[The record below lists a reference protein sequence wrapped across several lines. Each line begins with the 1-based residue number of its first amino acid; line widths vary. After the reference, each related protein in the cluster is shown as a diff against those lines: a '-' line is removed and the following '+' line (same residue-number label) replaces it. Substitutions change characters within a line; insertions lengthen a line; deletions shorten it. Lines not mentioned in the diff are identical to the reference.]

1 MIDFKEKYKDLI
13 CEDIPLRPT
22 RDPETGAIP
31 QELDLFDLANKITEN
46 GFVENYCL
54 SNEDVE
60 QIRKIRKLNKDTLS
74 LIIGEDIPDERPEE
88 YYKVDLYVRDEAGE
102 LQLYAHIE
110 LPYIINHAEL
120 FMVDEEDP
128 RYFMHE
134 GYEKETG
141 GCRYSCMIKPYG
153 EFKGIYR
160 LGLNTPFKIRDIN
173 VLLEDKLSLQLK

>member
-1 MIDFKEKYKDLI
+1 MIDFKDKYKDLI
-13 CEDIPLRPT
+13 CEDISLIPS
-22 RDPETGAIP
+22 RDPETGAVP
-31 QELDLFDLANKITEN
+31 QKLDLFDLAEKTAEN
-46 GFVENYCL
+46 GFVEKYCL
-54 SNEDVE
+54 SKEEAE
-60 QIRKIRKLNKDTLS
+60 QLRRIRKLKNDTLC
-74 LIIGEDIPDERPEE
+74 LVIGEDIPEERPEE
-88 YYKVDLYVRDEAGE
+88 YYKVDLYVRNGNGE
-102 LQLYAHIE
+102 LELYASIQ

-160 LGLNTPFKIRDIN
+160 IGLNYPFKIRDIN
-173 VLLEDKLSLQLK
+173 VLIPEEKVLKRK